1 MSKHNI
7 PITVQ
12 KESARYGFNSVEYAG
27 RLDAL
32 IITLYAVLIAREYP
46 SLWVFRRSYKIM
58 EDSFRLSVAWTGL
71 TFVPDLINRFKNT
84 GLIIATNHP

>member
-27 RLDAL
+27 PPDGFDYYSLGCVDSSGTPVPTGLPTFIQDNGGRLSIISGLDGLDLCSRLD
-32 IITLYAVLIAREYP
+32 
-46 SLWVFRRSYKIM
+46 
-58 EDSFRLSVAWTGL
+58 
-71 TFVPDLINRFKNT
+71 
-84 GLIIATNHP
+84 